1 MNQSAATK
9 SLNSHL
15 YYLCENVNGLRV
27 ESVLHVSGDGP
38 LVSPLVRD
46 QRHQHRPHAD
56 GHEHVV
62 KPEAVIDVVLREE
75 LEEGVFTFCLDFV
88 KCWCCTC
95 SNIGSDGQL
104 LSQ

>member
-15 YYLCENVNGLRV
+15 EYLCENVNCLRV
-27 ESVLHVSGDGP
+27 ESVLHVSRDGP

-46 QRHQHRPHAD
+46 QRHQHGPHAD

-62 KPEAVIDVVLREE
+62 KPEAVIDIVLWEDI
-75 LEEGVFTFCLDFV
+75 GV
-88 KCWCCTC
+88 
-95 SNIGSDGQL
+95 SI
-104 LSQ
+104 LSAIL